1 MTAGPPG
8 TERTDVVIVGA
19 GHNGL
24 VAATLLARAG
34 RSAIVLERRDRVGG
48 AAVSG
53 TPFPGLGMRLSRYA
67 YLVSLFPAALARTLG
82 LGLELRARR
91 VASYTPCGDRGLL
104 VDRDDAV
111 TRGSMTRVTDDA
123 AEFGAWRR
131 FYATIA
137 RAAARLF
144 PTMTEPLRS
153 RQQLRRLL
161 DDDAAWEMLFERP
174 LSEAIEGTFKSDLVR
189 GVVLT
194 DATIGTFAPAD
205 DPLLRQNRCFLYHV
219 IGNGTGRWDVP
230 IGGMGALSDALAAAA
245 RAAGTKIR
253 TGGGAE
259 VVSIATD
266 GGAAE
271 VACADGARYAA
282 ADVLANVAPAVLSR
296 LLGTAPHADK
306 PEGSQLKLNMLLER
320 LPRLR
325 DPDVAPSDAFAGT
338 FHVNEGYGQLQ
349 TAYEQARAGQIPSLP
364 PCELYCH
371 SLTDPSILSADL
383 REAGAHTLT
392 LFGLHMPARLFTG
405 AGGTAAGGTSAA
417 GTAGNAGAKQAAV
430 EATLRSVDA
439 VLAEPLEDCLWR
451 AEDGSPCVE
460 ALTPPELEAELGM
473 PGGHIFH
480 ADLAWPFAES
490 PEEEG
495 RWGVESEH
503 ANVWLCGA
511 GARRG
516 GGVSGIPGHNAAQA
530 VLAARAGGRAS
541 RARP

>member
-1 MTAGPPG
+1 MDA
-8 TERTDVVIVGA
+8 ESVDVAIVGA

-34 RSAIVLERRDRVGG
+34 RSVIVLERRDHPGG

-53 TPFPGLGMRLSRYA
+53 SPFPGLGARLSRYA
-67 YLVSLFPAALARTLG
+67 YLVSLFPASLARTLG

-91 VASYTPCGDRGLL
+91 VASYTPCGERGLL
-104 VDRDDAV
+104 VGRDDGV
-111 TRGSMTRVTDDA
+111 TRRSMTRLTGDA
-123 AEFGAWRR
+123 AAFGEWER

-137 RAAARLF
+137 TAAARLF

-153 RQQLRRLL
+153 REQLRRLI
-161 DDDAAWEMLFERP
+161 DDDVAWTMLFERP
-174 LSEAIEGTFKSDLVR
+174 LSEVLERTFQSDLVR

-205 DPLLRQNRCFLYHV
+205 DPLLRQNRCFLYHL

-245 RAAGTKIR
+245 RAAGAKIR
-253 TGGGAE
+253 TGAGAE

-266 GGAAE
+266 GRAAE
-271 VACADGARYAA
+271 IACADGSRRAA
-282 ADVLANVAPAVLSR
+282 VDVLANVAPAVLSR
-296 LLGTAPHADK
+296 LLGSDPAGDD
-306 PEGSQLKLNMLLER
+306 PEGSQLKINMLLER

-325 DPDVAPSDAFAGT
+325 DPDVAPADAFAGT
-338 FHVNEGYGQLQ
+338 FHVNEGYEQLQ
-349 TAYEQARAGQIPSLP
+349 RAYAQARAGQIPSVP

-392 LFGLHMPARLFTG
+392 LFGLHMPARLF
-405 AGGTAAGGTSAA
+405 AG
-417 GTAGNAGAKQAAV
+417 AGAKRAAI

-451 AEDGSPCVE
+451 AADGSPCLE

-480 ADLAWPFAES
+480 TDLKWPFAES
-490 PEEEG
+490 TEEEG
-495 RWGVESEH
+495 TWGVETEH
-503 ANVWLCGA
+503 PNVWVCGA

-516 GGVSGIPGHNAAQA
+516 GGVSGIPGHNAALA
-530 VLAARAGGRAS
+530 VLAARAGGRGVHACQ
-541 RARP
+541 